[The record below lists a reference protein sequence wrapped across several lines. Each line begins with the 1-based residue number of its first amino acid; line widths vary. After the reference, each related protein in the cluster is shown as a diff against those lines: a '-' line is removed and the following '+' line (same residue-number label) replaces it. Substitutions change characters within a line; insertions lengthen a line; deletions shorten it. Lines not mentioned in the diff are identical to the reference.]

1 MRDDS
6 VDCSEISRIQRSW
19 TSEDIQDYIR
29 GLPIWTGAVEVT
41 QHFGGL
47 TNRTYFATDG
57 DGKRYAIRC
66 GVDQYRTRQTSV
78 VQCTLAA
85 HKLGVGP
92 ALRYWEPNL
101 TITDFI
107 ASPVMTEE
115 QLKEPAMMA
124 HVIERMK
131 LLHTNSDAI
140 AETISYWWPFH
151 TIRRYLNT
159 MEQGVAATDFQPSA
173 WVGDVPYFRDVTDR
187 LERAIRPFIPVF
199 THNDLAY
206 VNMMFNS
213 KGEVLFIDW
222 DAGAYGNPKSD
233 IADMLTWI
241 DADEAMDRYA
251 VAAYFTDADAAE
263 IEATLHE
270 IRAFKMMS
278 MLRVLGEVMIT
289 LLDPD
294 YFVSPQEY
302 AIGMKEYFPNE
313 EPRLAGLIDM
323 LRPQFGRDWAR
334 YGANYL

>member
-1 MRDDS
+1 MREDAFE
-6 VDCSEISRIQRSW
+6 CSEISRIRRDWS
-19 TSEDIQDYIR
+19 SEEIQEYIR
-29 GLPIWTGAVEVT
+29 SLPLWTGTVEVV

-66 GVDQYRTRQTSV
+66 GVDQYRIRQTSV

-85 HKLGVGP
+85 HNLGVGP
-92 ALRYWEPNL
+92 ALRYSEPNL
-101 TITDFI
+101 MVTDFI

-115 QLKEPAMMA
+115 QIKEPAMMA
-124 HVIERMK
+124 HVIKRMK
-131 LLHTNSDAI
+131 LLHTGSGAV

-151 TIRRYLNT
+151 TVRRCLNT
-159 MEQGVAATDFQPSA
+159 MEQGLAATNFQPSA
-173 WVGDVPYFRDVTDR
+173 WVGDVPHFRDVTDR
-187 LERAIRPFIPVF
+187 LERAIRPFVPVF

-206 VNMMFNS
+206 VNMMFNP

-241 DADEAMDRYA
+241 DADDAMDRYA
-251 VAAYFTDADAAE
+251 VATYFPDADAAE

-270 IRAFKMMS
+270 VRAFKMMS
-278 MLRVLGEVMIT
+278 ILRVLGEVMIT

-294 YFVSPQEY
+294 YFVSQQEY
-302 AIGMKEYFPNE
+302 AIGMKKFFPNE
-313 EPRLAGLIDM
+313 EPQLAGLIGM
-323 LRPQFGRDWAR
+323 LRPQFDRDWAR
-334 YGANYL
+334 YGANY